1 MFAPM
6 IDTYASVAE
15 LLDRERHYV
24 EIDTRVEGRSRI
36 AVLAPHA
43 GQIEPFTGEIARA
56 VAGDEHRYYG
66 FAGTAPGENR
76 RLHVTSTRFDE
87 PALRAVLHGART
99 ALSIHGTS
107 GDDVAATFIGG
118 VNRTLANTIR
128 GNLEKAGFV
137 VIDAPAHLA
146 GIDPRNVVNRVPE
159 GGVQLELTGRQRQE
173 LRKGFLRRVR
183 FDCYVQAI
191 RAALAEHELSPGPR
205 WESLRTQP
213 ASPAA

>member
-1 MFAPM
+1 MLTSM

-15 LLDRERHYV
+15 LLDRERHYI
-24 EIDTRVEGRSRI
+24 EIDTRIEGRSRI

-56 VAGDEHRYYG
+56 VAGREHRFYG
-66 FAGTAPGENR
+66 FAGTAPDENR
-76 RLHVTSTRFDE
+76 RLHVASTRFDE
-87 PALRAVLHGART
+87 PELRAVLLGART
-99 ALSIHGTS
+99 ALSIHGTT
-107 GDDVAATFIGG
+107 GDDVAATLIGG
-118 VNRTLANTIR
+118 VNRTLAAAIR
-128 GNLEKAGFV
+128 QNLEQAGFV
-137 VIDAPAHLA
+137 VMDAPTHLA
-146 GIDPRNVVNRVPE
+146 GTDPRNVVNRVPE
-159 GGVQLELTGRQRQE
+159 GGVQLELTARLRHE

-205 WESLRTQP
+205 WELLRTQP

>member
-1 MFAPM
+1 ML
-6 IDTYASVAE
+6 DTYSTVAE
-15 LLDRERHYV
+15 MLDREQRYI

-56 VAGDEHRYYG
+56 VAGKDHRYYG
-66 FAGTAPGENR
+66 FAGAAPGGSR

-87 PALRAVLHGART
+87 PALRSVLLGART

-107 GDDVAATFIGG
+107 GDDLSATLIGG
-118 VNRTLANTIR
+118 INRDLAEAIR
-128 GNLEKAGFV
+128 MNLERAGFAV
-137 VIDAPAHLA
+137 LDAPARLA
-146 GIDPRNVVNRVPE
+146 GADPRNVVNRVPE
-159 GGVQLELTGRQRQE
+159 GGVQLELTSKQRQE

-191 RAALAEHELSPGPR
+191 RAALAEHELCPGPSWDR
-205 WESLRTQP
+205 LRIRS

>member
-1 MFAPM
+1 MFASM
-6 IDTYASVAE
+6 IDTYGSVAD
-15 LLDRERHYV
+15 LLDRERHYI

-43 GQIEPFTGEIARA
+43 GRIEPFTGEIARA
-56 VAGDEHRYYG
+56 VAGNEHRYYG
-66 FAGTAPGENR
+66 FAGAAPDENR

-107 GDDVAATFIGG
+107 GDDVAATLIGG
-118 VNRTLANTIR
+118 VNRTLANAIR
-128 GNLEKAGFV
+128 RNLEQAGFTV
-137 VIDAPAHLA
+137 MDAPAHLA
-146 GIDPRNVVNRVPE
+146 GTDPRNVVNRVPE
-159 GGVQLELTGRQRQE
+159 GGVQLELTGKLRQE

-191 RAALAEHELSPGPR
+191 RAALAEHELCPGPR
-205 WESLRTQP
+205 WETLRTQP

>member
-1 MFAPM
+1 ML
-6 IDTYASVAE
+6 DTYSTVTE
-15 LLDRERHYV
+15 MLDRERRYI

-56 VAGDEHRYYG
+56 VAGNDHRYYG
-66 FAGTAPGENR
+66 FAGSAPEGSR
-76 RLHVTSTRFDE
+76 RLHVSSTRFDE
-87 PALRAVLHGART
+87 PALRAVLQGART

-107 GDDVAATFIGG
+107 GDDLAATLIGG
-118 VNRTLANTIR
+118 VNRALAEAIR
-128 GNLEKAGFV
+128 ANLEQAGFTV
-137 VIDAPAHLA
+137 VDAPARLA
-146 GIDPRNVVNRVPE
+146 GTDPRNVVNRVPE
-159 GGVQLELTGRQRQE
+159 GGVQLELTSRLRQE

-191 RAALAEHELSPGPR
+191 RAALAEHELCPGPS
-205 WESLRTQP
+205 WENLRIQS